1 MCKCV
6 CVFVNLL
13 CNHLTDGPGCVS
25 VCVCVCVCCESW
37 REGMKNFS
45 LTETEDKS
53 QEDGNKEIVALFHV
67 VCFHMQLNHIRK
79 AGKYLLQLSQFP
91 LG

>member
-1 MCKCV
+1 
-6 CVFVNLL
+6 
-13 CNHLTDGPGCVS
+13 
-25 VCVCVCVCCESW
+25 
-37 REGMKNFS
+37 MKNFS

>member
-1 MCKCV
+1 MCCV
-6 CVFVNLL
+6 LDCSVVCESWREGSL
-13 CNHLTDGPGCVS
+13 CVS